1 MGYYKQKAIEEYEE
15 MMLGVPEEPE
25 TAVQEDFLA
34 ALSDWLLS
42 NREAIVRMVNEQS
55 PLIDFK

>member
-25 TAVQEDFLA
+25 VVVQEDFLA